1 MTRDKGYPDWL
12 VLSPS
17 LLVQPSCGQVKIV
30 QNICFGRVPL
40 WLCEDITACC
50 YMYCYFCNTLNNN
63 SEMRRASGPDT
74 VRIADPFRKPR
85 YSAADLLCGLFT

>member
-12 VLSPS
+12 VLSPR

-30 QNICFGRVPL
+30 QNICFGCVPL

-50 YMYCYFCNTLNNN
+50 YMYCYFRNN
-63 SEMRRASGPDT
+63 
-74 VRIADPFRKPR
+74 
-85 YSAADLLCGLFT
+85 YH